1 MDIDPQTV
9 KQTAP
14 GLLGAIGATFF
25 MRDPW
30 AVRLGMV
37 IPGCALSFF
46 GAGWASKLSG
56 MPEGLAGFLMGLL
69 GMILFGKLIATWQA
83 LDLGTI
89 VMDWIQAVK
98 DRIFGS
104 AKE

>member
-14 GLLGAIGATFF
+14 GLIGAIGATFF

-37 IPGCALSFF
+37 IPGGALSFF
-46 GAGWASKLSG
+46 GAGWAAKVSG
-56 MPEGLAGFLMGLL
+56 MPEGLAGFLLGLL
-69 GMILFGKLIATWQA
+69 GMILFGKLIATWHT
-83 LDLGTI
+83 LDLGAI
-89 VMDWIQAVK
+89 VMDWIHAIK
-98 DRIFGS
+98 TRIFGGT
-104 AKE
+104 KE

>member
-14 GLLGAIGATFF
+14 GLIGAIGATFF

-37 IPGCALSFF
+37 IPGAALSFY
-46 GAGWASKLSG
+46 GSGWASQHTG
-56 MPEGLAGFLMGLL
+56 MPEGLAGFLLGLL
-69 GMILFGKLIATWQA
+69 GMILFGRIISTWQA
-83 LDLGTI
+83 LDLNALL
-89 VMDWIQAVK
+89 MDLWQSIKA
-98 DRIFGS
+98 RIFGS